1 MGLINKREGIMSEY
15 AVVEV
20 KFKDEGCLVQSLKE
34 MGYKP
39 EIHKSGVV
47 LSNSYSRSNPTAHVV
62 VRKGQFGGYGDIG
75 FERTKKGFVM
85 HADNSDGRKFKL
97 KQLNK
102 TYSETKIKR
111 YVGSTANCN
120 IFSRRENEKGQIE
133 IHLRIQK

>member
-1 MGLINKREGIMSEY
+1 MSEY
-15 AVVEV
+15 HVVEV
-20 KFKDEGCLVQSLKE
+20 KFKDEGCLVQALND

-39 EIHKSGVV
+39 EVHNDGTV
-47 LSNSYSRSNPTAHVV
+47 LSNSYSSAKPTAHVV
-62 VRKGQFGGYGDIG
+62 VRKGVFGGYGDVG

-85 HADNSDGRKFKL
+85 HADDYDAGSHGKRFKL

-111 YVGSTANCN
+111 YVGSTASCN